1 MKNAIGYLRVSTNEQ
16 NKDDRYGI
24 EAQKEAISKYAREN
38 GYEIVEWAQ
47 DVISGVKESRPMLD
61 GLLYD
66 KEVGNPPYEAV
77 IVYKRDRLSRDIQQ
91 YFYFYYL
98 LKKKGVN
105 LISATEPINEQD
117 PTFNIQMALIIFVA
131 EQERRNIM
139 MRTKAGRQAKRVKG
153 GHACGRVP
161 FGYMAQHGVLVPN
174 PSEVP
179 IVKMIFEM
187 RENRHMAF
195 LPIANYLNES
205 GIKTQRGNIWQAMSV
220 KKIVDNKKTYQGF
233 VRLNDT
239 WVKGVHEAIL

>member
-38 GYEIVEWAQ
+38 GYEIVGWAQ